1 MSQALVVL
9 SGGQDSTTCLFWA
22 LNRYGS
28 ANVHA
33 VTYNYG
39 QRHSR
44 ELAAAVKVADLAGIS
59 SRHHV
64 VSVGP
69 LLQGRSPLTDFRQPL
84 EQYSSF
90 EQMNEVIGERVELTF
105 VPMRNALF
113 LTLAANHATVR
124 DIWNLVTGVCQQ
136 DGTNYPDCRPEFI
149 RSMNQTINE
158 ALGTT
163 EPPARNDPWYGMKI
177 HTPLMDL
184 TKDRSIQL
192 AMTLPGCY
200 RALAYSHTAYDGQ
213 YPPLGQDH
221 ASVLRRAG
229 FEAAGVPDPLV
240 LRAIREGKMSFPET
254 DNYKPSAINKVLD
267 LLTPS
272 EMPSD
277 WS

>member
-1 MSQALVVL
+1 MAQALVVL
-9 SGGQDSTTCLFWA
+9 SGGQDSTTCLYWA
-22 LNRYGS
+22 LHKYGS
-28 ANVHA
+28 ENVHA

-59 SRHHV
+59 HRHSV
-64 VSVGP
+64 ISVGP

-90 EQMNEVIGERVELTF
+90 EQMNEVIGDRVELTF

-113 LTLAANHATVR
+113 LTLAANYAIVR

-149 RSMNQTINE
+149 RSMARTINE

-163 EPPARNDPWYGMKI
+163 EPPARNDIWYGVAI

-192 AMTLPGCY
+192 AMSLPGCY

-240 LRAIREGKMSFPET
+240 LRAIREGRMSWPSTE
-254 DNYKPSAINKVLD
+254 NYKPVALNKVLD

-277 WS
+277 WD